1 MHSAGHFR
9 KLTCRYKFMY
19 GAASASLLEILVPL
33 NLGPAEL
40 FLDQVRSEKKA
51 NKIIAKQN
59 KLIETLH
66 LLQLV

>member
-1 MHSAGHFR
+1 
-9 KLTCRYKFMY
+9 MY
-19 GAASASLLEILVPL
+19 GAALASLLEILVPL

-40 FLDQVRSEKKA
+40 ILHQVRSEKKA

-59 KLIETLH
+59 KLIEALH